1 MRTLTAFFY
10 VNEETEIKYS
20 EAFMATHWVIQ
31 ADILGDLIAELKA
44 KYDAILIEQRKPNE
58 RLF

>member
-1 MRTLTAFFY
+1 MRTLTAYFY

-44 KYDAILIEQRKPNE
+44 KYDAILIEQRKTK
-58 RLF
+58 